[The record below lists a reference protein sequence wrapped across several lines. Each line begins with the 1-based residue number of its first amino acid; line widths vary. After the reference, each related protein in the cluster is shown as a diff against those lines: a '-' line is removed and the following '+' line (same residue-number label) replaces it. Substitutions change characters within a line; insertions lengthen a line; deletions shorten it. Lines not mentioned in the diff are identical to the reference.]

1 MTTNQTNIF
10 TIENVAKALESARV
24 RYVEVNGYAHDAQ
37 SDDLNKAGK
46 HLTAEVCNYA
56 GALMLKGE
64 IDQQRILDAIA
75 GTLPVKATMRMG
87 EMFARLL
94 MTKGSDRTT
103 LLATCGALVGA
114 TARSAVHFAVSGKGD
129 ENTSVT
135 LCAIPRRCASF
146 KPCSVKSGVTTVATQ
161 LSRSFGINGFCNVLG
176 MGSFEKGK
184 AGEEMKLEVKRGNVF
199 VQAIKKY
206 AEGASETTLKL
217 NAGGKDKSESK

>member
-129 ENTSVT
+129 ENTSDLVRDT
-135 LCAIPRRCASF
+135 ATVRKLQTVF
-146 KPCSVKSGVTTVATQ
+146 GKVGVTTVATQ

-217 NAGGKDKSESK
+217 NAGGKEKDAK